1 MEDFLLV
8 LVLWIDL
15 SQAACRSLRP
25 LDELELDSSVSVGEL
40 ERSSSLDTDIDIG
53 ARADVCW
60 APTWCSNRHHLFWFK
75 LKLLA
80 SATWPATKFGERE
93 KKERRNKK
101 AKWTAWVYC
110 GFRRETP

>member
-1 MEDFLLV
+1 MDDFLLV

-15 SQAACRSLRP
+15 SHAACRSLRP
-25 LDELELDSSVSVGEL
+25 LELELDSVSVGELEL
-40 ERSSSLDTDIDIG
+40 ERSSSLDSDIDFG

-60 APTWCSNRHHLFWFK
+60 EPTWCNNRHHLFWFK

-80 SATWPATKFGERE
+80 SATRPATKFGERE

>member
-25 LDELELDSSVSVGEL
+25 LELELDSVSVGEL
-40 ERSSSLDTDIDIG
+40 ELEMSSSLDTDIDIG

-60 APTWCSNRHHLFWFK
+60 EPTWCNNRP
-75 LKLLA
+75 
-80 SATWPATKFGERE
+80 T
-93 KKERRNKK
+93 
-101 AKWTAWVYC
+101 
-110 GFRRETP
+110 